1 VAAASSA
8 RVVRSGADA
17 AAELVEQQPGR
28 LAAFAE
34 LVRAA
39 GGLSP

>member
-1 VAAASSA
+1 VLAATSL
-8 RVVRSGADA
+8 RVVQVGTVEGADP
-17 AAELVEQQPGR
+17 VEQQPGR

-39 GGLSP
+39 ER

>member
-1 VAAASSA
+1 VIDADPAASI
-8 RVVRSGADA
+8 
-17 AAELVEQQPGR
+17 VEQQPGR

-39 GGLSP
+39 G